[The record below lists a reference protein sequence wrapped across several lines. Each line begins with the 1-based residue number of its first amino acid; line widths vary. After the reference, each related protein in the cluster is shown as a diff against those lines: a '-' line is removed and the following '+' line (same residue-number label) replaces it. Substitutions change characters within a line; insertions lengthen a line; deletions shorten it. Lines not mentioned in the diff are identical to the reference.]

1 MKRFVLV
8 LFSVCIFI
16 SGCPQLDPLEAEEE
30 GLQVRHE
37 NIQVRVITIDPDKP
51 VKVSVHSNDGRRQ
64 SQASFTSASAAVRVE
79 KDGQDFSIRGVSGGM
94 GIVKF
99 TSDDKSGELRVFV
112 RNWSEDE
119 VYRHGLY
126 ADMTNYP
133 FDKAISYKDN
143 YLNIYGPYAAPKPKP
158 YTASDLAAYRLITDS
173 GFHYE
178 APDGLSRRITNQ
190 YPDMVHSDTPR
201 QIPGWREVH
210 NTPHIIMAKDSDYFA
225 DEEISAFALKKEV
238 FKFIVHFD
246 YDGDMVGGY
255 ADRQRL
261 ELKTM
266 DETTPPNAANDNDK
280 MYSNG
285 GGDTFTHRWK
295 FRLPAKF
302 YVSSEYT
309 HIHQIKPEGGDSG
322 NPTFTLTA
330 RKLRTGREVMQL
342 IYRGPIR
349 ANGDPSVN
357 WYPCQVDL
365 GPFKGEWVYAEET
378 VTYDNPGAYRIRL
391 VRIRDMKVLLEY
403 IYSPEQY
410 KELDPFVMFRKGN
423 SYIRPKFGLYRRI
436 LHMTPFGLPNMD
448 DPVTEYRAEHEQ
460 DEAAVPY
467 TVINENEE
475 TVLNIENEVVVLYAD
490 IEMDKLKR

>member
-1 MKRFVLV
+1 MKKKLCA
-8 LFSVCIFI
+8 LLIPLWIFFA
-16 SGCPQLDPLEAEEE
+16 GCPALDPEEAAQVLCVLQSVSGKADREVWVLDLDPGEEARIIVMDPE
-30 GLQVRHE
+30 TGGYPPAS
-37 NIQVRVITIDPDKP
+37 IQVSSTS
-51 VKVSVHSNDGRRQ
+51 VSVRQ
-64 SQASFTSASAAVRVE
+64 DSGDYLVT
-79 KDGQDFSIRGVSGGM
+79 GINPGGM

-99 TSDDKSGELRVFV
+99 SAWDKSGELRVFV
-112 RNWSEDE
+112 RNWTKDE
-119 VYRHGLY
+119 VYRHSLY
-126 ADMTNYP
+126 ADMVNYP
-133 FDKAISYKDN
+133 FDKDIPYSAGI
-143 YLNIYGPYAAPKPKP
+143 YAAPKPYQP
-158 YTASDLAAYRLITDS
+158 TSLAAYRLITDT

-201 QIPGWREVH
+201 QVLGWREVH
-210 NTPHIIMAKDSDYFA
+210 PVPHIIMAKDTDYFA
-225 DEEISAFALKKEV
+225 EKRIGSFALNKEI
-238 FKFIVHFD
+238 FKFIIHFEN
-246 YDGDMVGGY
+246 DGDMVGGY

-266 DETTPPNAANDNDK
+266 DETIPPNAADDYDR

-295 FRLPAKF
+295 FRLPADF

-349 ANGDPSVN
+349 ANSDPSVN

-365 GPFKGEWVYAEET
+365 APFKGEWIYAEET
-378 VTYDNPGAYRIRL
+378 VTYDNSGTYRIRL
-391 VRIRDMKVLLEY
+391 VRIRDLKVLMEY

-410 KELDPFVMFRKGN
+410 DEVDPFVMFRKGN
-423 SYIRPKFGLYRRI
+423 SYIRPKFGFYRRI

-448 DPVTEYRAEHEQ
+448 DPVTEFRAE
-460 DEAAVPY
+460 
-467 TVINENEE
+467 N
-475 TVLNIENEVVVLYAD
+475 NEVVVLYAD

>member
-1 MKRFVLV
+1 MKRFLLF

-16 SGCPQLDPLEAEEE
+16 SGCPQLDPLETEKE
-30 GLQVRHE
+30 GLQVRNE
-37 NIQVRVITIDPDKP
+37 NIPVRVINIDPGKP
-51 VKVSVHSNDGRRQ
+51 LKVSVYSNDGRRQ
-64 SQASFTSASAAVRVE
+64 SQASFSSTSGTVQVQ
-79 KDGQDFSIRGVSGGM
+79 KDGQDFSILGVSGGM

-112 RNWSEDE
+112 RNWREDE

-126 ADMTNYP
+126 ADMVNYP
-133 FDKAISYKDN
+133 FDEKIPYVAG
-143 YLNIYGPYAAPKPKP
+143 IYAVSRPYQP
-158 YTASDLAAYRLITDS
+158 TSLAAYRLITDS

-178 APDGLSRRITNQ
+178 APDGLSRRVTNQ
-190 YPDMVHSDTPR
+190 YPDKVHSDTPR

-210 NTPHIIMAKDSDYFA
+210 DTPHIVMARDNDHFA
-225 DEEISAFALKKEV
+225 EKGIVSFALNKEV
-238 FKFIVHFD
+238 FKFIVHFEK
-246 YDGDMVGGY
+246 DGDMVGGY

-266 DETTPPNAANDNDK
+266 DETWPPEEEIKPEASRNPDNR

-295 FRLPAKF
+295 FRLPADF

-365 GPFKGEWVYAEET
+365 EPFRGEWIYAEET

-410 KELDPFVMFRKGN
+410 DELDPFVMFRKGN

-436 LHMTPFGLPNMD
+436 LHMTSFGLPNMD
-448 DPVTEYRAEHEQ
+448 DPVTEYRAEH
-460 DEAAVPY
+460 
-467 TVINENEE
+467 NEI
-475 TVLNIENEVVVLYAD
+475 VALYAD
-490 IEMDKLKR
+490 LEMDKLKR

>member
-8 LFSVCIFI
+8 LFLFSIYI
-16 SGCPQLDPLEAEEE
+16 SGCLQLDPLEAEED

-37 NIQVRVITIDPDKP
+37 NIPVRVITIDPDKP
-51 VKVSVHSNDGRRQ
+51 VKVSVYSNDGRRQ
-64 SQASFTSASAAVRVE
+64 SQASFASTSGTVRVQ
-79 KDGQDFSIRGVSGGM
+79 KDGQDYSILGTRGGM
-94 GIVKF
+94 GIVTF
-99 TSDDKSGELRVFV
+99 TSNDNSGELRVFV
-112 RNWSEDE
+112 RNWAENE

-133 FDKAISYKDN
+133 FNKDIP
-143 YLNIYGPYAAPKPKP
+143 YSAGIYTAPNSKP
-158 YTASDLAAYRLITDS
+158 YQPTSLAAYRLITDS

-190 YPDMVHSDTPR
+190 YPDKVHSDTPR

-210 NTPHIIMAKDSDYFA
+210 ETPHIIMTKDNDWFA
-225 DEEISAFALKKEV
+225 ERGISGFALNREV
-238 FKFIVHFD
+238 FKFIVHFKN
-246 YDGDMVGGY
+246 DGDMVGGF

-266 DETTPPNAANDNDK
+266 DETWPPEEEAKPEASRNPDNR

-285 GGDTFTHRWK
+285 GGETFTHRWK
-295 FRLPAKF
+295 FRLPSEF
-302 YVSSEYT
+302 FVSSEYT

-365 GPFKGEWVYAEET
+365 GPFKGEWIYAEET

-410 KELDPFVMFRKGN
+410 DEFDPFVMFRKGN
-423 SYIRPKFGLYRRI
+423 SYIRPKFGIYRRI
-436 LHMTPFGLPNMD
+436 LHMTPYGLPNMD
-448 DPVTEYRAEHEQ
+448 DPVTEYLAEN
-460 DEAAVPY
+460 
-467 TVINENEE
+467 NEI
-475 TVLNIENEVVVLYAD
+475 VALYAD
-490 IEMDKLKR
+490 LEMDKLKR

>member
-1 MKRFVLV
+1 MKRIILFLILV
-8 LFSVCIFI
+8 YLFF
-16 SGCPQLDPLEAEEE
+16 SGCPQLDPLEEEKE
-30 GLQVRHE
+30 ELEIRYGNNPVTAL
-37 NIQVRVITIDPDKP
+37 TIDPDTP
-51 VKVSVHSNDGRRQ
+51 CTVAVYDTGRRQ
-64 SQASFTSASAAVRVE
+64 PGASFSSTNSAVLVQKE
-79 KDGQDFSIRGVSGGM
+79 GTDFSIRGINGGM
-94 GIVKF
+94 GMVTF
-99 TSDDKSGELRVFV
+99 TSENKSGKLRVFV
-112 RNWSEDE
+112 RNRKADE
-119 VYRHGLY
+119 VYRHSLY

-133 FDKAISYKDN
+133 FDENIPYKDN
-143 YLNIYGPYAAPKPKP
+143 MSDPSSIPSVYGNYGNSNPKP
-158 YTASDLAAYRLITDS
+158 YTPTRLAAYRLITDS

-190 YPDMVHSDTPR
+190 YPDMVHADAPR
-201 QIPGWREVH
+201 QVLGWREVH
-210 NTPHIIMAKDSDYFA
+210 DAPHIIMAQDNEYFA
-225 DEEISAFALKKEV
+225 EKGIKTFALNKEV
-238 FKFIVHFD
+238 FKFIIHFEN
-246 YDGDMVGGY
+246 DGDMVGGY

-266 DETTPPNAANDNDK
+266 DETTPPNAVNDYDK
-280 MYSNG
+280 MFSNG

-295 FRLPAKF
+295 FRLPTDF

-330 RKLRTGREVMQL
+330 RKLRTGREVLQL

-365 GPFKGEWVYAEET
+365 APFKGEWIYAEET
-378 VTYDNPGAYRIRL
+378 VTYDNPGAYRIKL

-410 KELDPFVMFRKGN
+410 DEVDPFVMFRKGN
-423 SYIRPKFGLYRRI
+423 SYVRPKFGFYRRI

-448 DPVTEYRAEHEQ
+448 DPVIEFRAEN
-460 DEAAVPY
+460 
-467 TVINENEE
+467 NE
-475 TVLNIENEVVVLYAD
+475 IIVLYAD
-490 IEMDKLKR
+490 IEMDKLIR